1 MINEDQDKID
11 FSEYEDVG
19 DELLAEAGGAIGGAT
34 LPDDMHP
41 TARRL
46 IYIIDGFSNWQGRIA
61 CLLVVPI
68 ILAMVYEVV
77 MRKLFVAPT
86 LWAFDISR
94 MLYGMSFML
103 GAAYALMRGLH
114 IRADFLYRGFSERL
128 QGKVDLALYLI
139 FFMPSMLLFLYIAF
153 FFFDKSI
160 GTLISAN
167 VNQWML
173 NAGMVTEETVGNLR
187 IRNLESAGDSTW
199 APYVWPV
206 KVSLMLGILFLC
218 IQGIS
223 EILKSYYA
231 ATRGKWP
238 L

>member
-19 DELLAEAGGAIGGAT
+19 DELLAEAGGAINGAT

-46 IYIIDGFSNWQGRIA
+46 IYFIDGFSNWQGRIA

-68 ILAMVYEVV
+68 IFGMFYEVIA
-77 MRKLFVAPT
+77 RSFFLAPT
-86 LWAFDISR
+86 LWAFDVSR

-114 IRADFLYRGFSERL
+114 IRADFLYRGFSERT
-128 QGKVDLALYLI
+128 QGRVDLALYLV

-153 FFFDKSI
+153 FFFDKSV
-160 GTLISAN
+160 GTIISAN
-167 VNQWML
+167 VNQFML

-187 IRNLESAGDSTW
+187 IRNFESAGDSTW

-206 KVSLMLGILFLC
+206 KISLMLGILFLC